1 MRKGIYL
8 LPNTLTLCGMFFG
21 FYSILASFK
30 GYYVYG
36 AWAILVANLF
46 DGLDGWVARLT
57 HSTTRFGI
65 ELDSLSDLVAFGI
78 APAVL
83 IYSWGMQSFGR
94 IGWGAAFL
102 FVTCGALR
110 LARFN
115 VQMGSTESK
124 LFTGMPIPGAA
135 TVIASLVL
143 FYTEVWGVLEGKN
156 IIILLLPFSLAI
168 LMVSTLR
175 YHGLKEIDP
184 RRRKPF
190 WLLVVIVAAFVLI
203 FMYPEIVIFIFSMT
217 YMLSGVIEHIILF
230 NKKKKKWLYSKQQ

>member
-1 MRKGIYL
+1 MKKGIFL

-30 GYYVYG
+30 GNYIYG
-36 AWAILVANLF
+36 AWAILIASIF

-78 APAVL
+78 APAALV
-83 IYSWGMQSFGR
+83 YSWGLQPFGR
-94 IGWGAAFL
+94 FGWGAAFL

-115 VQMGSTESK
+115 VQMGSEESK
-124 LFTGMPIPGAA
+124 SFTGMPIPGAA

-143 FYTEVWGVLEGKN
+143 FYTEIWGDLTVKN
-156 IIILLLPFSLAI
+156 YIVLLLPFLLAL
-168 LMVSTLR
+168 LMVSTIR
-175 YHGLKEIDP
+175 YHALKEIDP
-184 RRRKPF
+184 KMRKPF
-190 WLLVVIVAAFVLI
+190 WLLVAIVSAFALV
-203 FMYPEIVIFIFSMT
+203 FMYPEIVIFCFSIV
-217 YMLSGVIEHIILF
+217 YMMWGIVEYMMLH
-230 NKKKKKWLYSKQQ
+230 KKKGIELRGKKQ